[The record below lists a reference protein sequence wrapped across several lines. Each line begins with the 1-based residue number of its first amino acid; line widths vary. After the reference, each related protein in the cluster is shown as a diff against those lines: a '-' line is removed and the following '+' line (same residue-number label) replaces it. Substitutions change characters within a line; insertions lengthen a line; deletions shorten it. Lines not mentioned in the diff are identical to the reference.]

1 LKKKLLP
8 KQWSPLKKHYKSLQ
22 SISPQIDIFRVTF
35 SVKFMTVKIVIILL
49 LPHKLLLQRSRVIM
63 RQNEEFEA
71 EILTQKFICSTTK
84 KRKGVKWP
92 KYLIIFKSFYKKIL
106 SYLSHLSLPGFGDAK
121 NDKFRHHFDPIENMA
136 NKTFFLHLSL
146 NRRFL

>member
-1 LKKKLLP
+1 MMAPKKR
-8 KQWSPLKKHYKSLQ
+8 YKSLQ
-22 SISPQIDIFRVTF
+22 FISPQIDIFRVTF

-84 KRKGVKWP
+84 KRKGVK
-92 KYLIIFKSFYKKIL
+92 
-106 SYLSHLSLPGFGDAK
+106 
-121 NDKFRHHFDPIENMA
+121 
-136 NKTFFLHLSL
+136 
-146 NRRFL
+146 